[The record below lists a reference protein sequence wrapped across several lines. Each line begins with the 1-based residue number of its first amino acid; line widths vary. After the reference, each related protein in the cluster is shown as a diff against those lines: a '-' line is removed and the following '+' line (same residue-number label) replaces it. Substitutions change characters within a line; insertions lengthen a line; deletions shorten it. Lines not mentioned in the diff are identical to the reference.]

1 MTSHLGTLPAMD
13 LESARDAATQLLK
26 ALGVDTDAP
35 GTANTPNR
43 MVASY
48 AELLSPRPFTLTTFP
63 NDTAYDRLV
72 TIRAIPFHSLCE
84 HHMLPFHGTADVAY
98 QPTDTIVGLSKLARL
113 VEHTAKRPQVQER
126 LTQQIAAYLIEHLA
140 PSGVG
145 VLVRA
150 EHLCMTVRGAQAP
163 GTETITTALLGTLRS
178 DAALRDEFLHATRT
192 EQR

>member
-1 MTSHLGTLPAMD
+1 MD

-35 GTANTPNR
+35 GTVNTPTR
-43 MVASY
+43 MVAAY

-72 TIRAIPFHSLCE
+72 TVRAIPFHSLCE

-126 LTQQIAAYLIEHLA
+126 LTQQIATYLVEQLA
-140 PSGVG
+140 PTGVG

-150 EHLCMTVRGAQAP
+150 EHLCMTLRGAQTP

-178 DAALRDEFLHATRT
+178 DTALRDEFLHTT
-192 EQR
+192 GTGQR